1 MKARERAERQRRPAS
16 ALASL
21 AGAGCAKK
29 ARPAAAA
36 ASASP
41 AGTPCPTARAGNRRF
56 GPLSAVR
63 AHTKAPYKIDFH
75 KKTLR
80 ALNRPWAAR
89 TDGQEAHARA
99 RLRDSGDHLGFGR
112 IVASG
117 IKVPIMLANPV

>member
-1 MKARERAERQRRPAS
+1 VSVQNGSAALRPP
-16 ALASL
+16 LTSL
-21 AGAGCAKK
+21 AAAGCAKK

-63 AHTKAPYKIDFH
+63 AHTNVPYRIDFH

-89 TDGQEAHARA
+89 ADGQEAHARA
-99 RLRDSGDHLGFGR
+99 RPRDGGDHLGFGR
-112 IVASG
+112 TVASG
-117 IKVPIMLANPV
+117 TEAPNMLANPV